1 MEYYSALKKEG
12 NTDTAMTWMDL
23 ESRHKMTS
31 VILHLSKVPKTAKFI
46 KTENDMEVYQ
56 GEGIMGRWWTG
67 MMVAQQCE
75 CTCATDLYTY
85 SGKMVHVMYI
95 LPQ

>member
-1 MEYYSALKKEG
+1 
-12 NTDTAMTWMDL
+12 MTWMDL

-31 VILHLSKVPKTAKFI
+31 VILHLSKVPKTVKFI

-67 MMVAQQCE
+67 MMVA
-75 CTCATDLYTY
+75 
-85 SGKMVHVMYI
+85 
-95 LPQ
+95 